1 MGTTQHIMVC
11 CACCPKIFSFHL
23 GCLFG
28 CAFFGIIG
36 IVIAFKASDYVKMLV
51 ADDAYSMGDGSTF
64 AGLSHACLFFGISTL
79 FAFLKDVKKEAETV
93 RVAILGAL
101 WTMVVLM
108 LPCVLAFISY
118 VDKYGLLGFM
128 LLLPITVFHLCETDP
143 TKL

>member
-1 MGTTQHIMVC
+1 MVC

-64 AGLSHACLFFGISTL
+64 AGLSHACLFFGISFLMSTNMGCL
-79 FAFLKDVKKEAETV
+79 GLCCCCQSLCFTFAKPTRQNCRETQ
-93 RVAILGAL
+93 RR
-101 WTMVVLM
+101 
-108 LPCVLAFISY
+108 
-118 VDKYGLLGFM
+118 
-128 LLLPITVFHLCETDP
+128 
-143 TKL
+143 